1 MTMKYKCIYSVI
13 KTSRNYLVTKQTF
26 RGQSSLTSSSD
37 QRDIGKSDLLS
48 RQRLEAAE
56 ATEAAAWWAE
66 DIDGTGVAL
75 FLPSSMSSG
84 RNDGGEGICPKRVS
98 TEFSS
103 RSRASVAS
111 YSSPDRCSVW
121 WRQLSCALFDVS
133 QASKGVSLMFWKET
147 SFFVFKEIA
156 GRRDIVNAFVTRRNH
171 VERRILSPIG
181 QQLICTNAVHG
192 FNLVPISLCSFSF
205 SDLNLSSV
213 PPGQRSTVR
222 EKFWEQ
228 GVNLSRVS
236 VNSY

>member
-1 MTMKYKCIYSVI
+1 MKYKFIYSVI
-13 KTSRNYLVTKQTF
+13 KTSRSYLVTKQTS

-37 QRDIGKSDLLS
+37 PRDIGKSDLLS

-56 ATEAAAWWAE
+56 AAAWWTE
-66 DIDGTGVAL
+66 DIDGTGVVH

-84 RNDGGEGICPKRVS
+84 RNDGGEGICAKRVS

-121 WRQLSCALFDVS
+121 WRQLFCALFDVS

-156 GRRDIVNAFVTRRNH
+156 GGTDIVNAFVTQRNH
-171 VERRILSPIG
+171 VVEKSILSPIG
-181 QQLICTNAVHG
+181 QQLIGTIAIHG

-205 SDLNLSSV
+205 SDLKLC
-213 PPGQRSTVR
+213 PARSTEYRTRKVLGTGSQPLTS
-222 EKFWEQ
+222 EC
-228 GVNLSRVS
+228 
-236 VNSY
+236 